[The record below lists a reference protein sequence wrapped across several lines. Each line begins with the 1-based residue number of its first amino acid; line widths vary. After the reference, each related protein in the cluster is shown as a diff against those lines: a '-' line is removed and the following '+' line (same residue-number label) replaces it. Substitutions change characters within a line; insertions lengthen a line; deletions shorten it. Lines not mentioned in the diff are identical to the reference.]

1 MEREVVEVDES
12 LAEGAEVHE
21 QALLDFERLVVLLAH
36 EEGVEKEGVVV
47 VSELDDELGLV
58 GWLDAGLVVDGYMN
72 RLESGRF

>member
-1 MEREVVEVDES
+1 
-12 LAEGAEVHE
+12 
-21 QALLDFERLVVLLAH
+21 LLDFERLVVLLAH